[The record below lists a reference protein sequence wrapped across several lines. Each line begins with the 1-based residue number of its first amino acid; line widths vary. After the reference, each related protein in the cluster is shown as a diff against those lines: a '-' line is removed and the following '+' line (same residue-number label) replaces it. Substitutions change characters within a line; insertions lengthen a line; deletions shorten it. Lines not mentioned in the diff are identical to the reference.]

1 MIKEES
7 KISFT
12 QDILK
17 EVSNDLNIPEEKVK
31 IVYNSMISYL
41 EFLTTKTDTVSIFIP
56 SLGTMYVKLGYILRR
71 IQELSRKKGDK
82 NYLEIFKAKKN
93 KIDAYLKELIDNKYP
108 KKSRHSQKSTI
119 ALFSYTDGKSIDE
132 IEEIQN
138 SK

>member
-93 KIDAYLKELIDNKYP
+93 KIDAYFIKKRKWTKSEFHYPLQNENNCEVKCIDIY
-108 KKSRHSQKSTI
+108 I
-119 ALFSYTDGKSIDE
+119 L
-132 IEEIQN
+132 
-138 SK
+138 